1 MFFPTNSNWSGTLD
15 LILHEG
21 FSWKN
26 LLRHFLFLFTKTVD
40 KKALSQIS
48 PNTGISPKTFWLLV
62 WAYFPHCCKVTKPNL
77 CRNCKLLN
85 LNQNHPSKNVFLAKS
100 LKIEILITSVMKMLE
115 LTTFG
120 HLTRHVTRAGEG
132 GRSPLPFFKNRK
144 KLP

>member
-1 MFFPTNSNWSGTLD
+1 MKVFPERISYGTFYSSSRKRLTKRPSPRFF
-15 LILHEG
+15 
-21 FSWKN
+21 
-26 LLRHFLFLFTKTVD
+26 
-40 KKALSQIS
+40 SQIS